1 MQTAISDGS
10 KTMADKTNGALI
22 VSDDVLA
29 DLVGYAAK
37 ECYGVV
43 GMTSPAPTSVQEGIA
58 GLLPAQRLR
67 RGIEIDRDENGK
79 LCGDVDFAAVSEK
92 ASYITPVPG
101 GVGPMT
107 RAILMRN
114 VLAAAKAHQKQP

>member
-1 MQTAISDGS
+1 
-10 KTMADKTNGALI
+10 MADKTNGALI

-58 GLLPAQRLR
+58 RLLPAQRLR

-79 LCGDVDFAAVSEK
+79 LSVALHVVLEYGVNLTAVSQNLVD
-92 ASYITPVPG
+92 AVQY
-101 GVGPMT
+101 
-107 RAILMRN
+107 
-114 VLAAAKAHQKQP
+114 VLKNIAQIDDAHVIVHVDAMKVREA

>member
-1 MQTAISDGS
+1 
-10 KTMADKTNGALI
+10 MADKTNGALI

-58 GLLPAQRLR
+58 GLVGGL
-67 RGIEIDRDENGK
+67 
-79 LCGDVDFAAVSEK
+79 AV
-92 ASYITPVPG
+92 
-101 GVGPMT
+101 
-107 RAILMRN
+107 L
-114 VLAAAKAHQKQP
+114 VLVRPRAAAPANVPPVAEPVG

>member
-1 MQTAISDGS
+1 MAEKISG
-10 KTMADKTNGALI
+10 TLT

-43 GMTSPAPTSVQEGIA
+43 GMAAPAPASVTEGLV

-67 RGIEIDRDENGK
+67 RGIEIDRDGEGK
-79 LCGDVDFAAVSEK
+79 LSVALHVVLEYGVNLTAVSQNLVD
-92 ASYITPVPG
+92 AVQY
-101 GVGPMT
+101 
-107 RAILMRN
+107 
-114 VLAAAKAHQKQP
+114 VLKNIARIDDARVIVHVDAVKVREA

>member
-1 MQTAISDGS
+1 
-10 KTMADKTNGALI
+10 MADKTNGALI

-79 LCGDVDFAAVSEK
+79 LEKRAVSTGRSLWGSYTQINGGLTGEEYIAFPYGNNIRAGAK
-92 ASYITPVPG
+92 TEISDVASFY
-101 GVGPMT
+101 
-107 RAILMRN
+107 N
-114 VLAAAKAHQKQP
+114 Y